1 MSNFIFNAAAAA
13 LTAATLDLSTGNYYA
28 HLVTTTPQLTD
39 STVANLVLP
48 TISGYV
54 PTVLTGL
61 NDNGQRWTFDNF
73 TFPRYVFAATPPV
86 GVVIC
91 KRSGASPAASDQV
104 ICYSDFLNSIGQV
117 ILSPVGAYLISLSFG
132 ASGAIDRTYRYQY
145 SSGAYVAG
153 ANAGFPPGL
162 IYLLGTDNNTI
173 GFSNPVPAKIAAI
186 SSDGANYQDTRTNRN
201 ASSPSFCGYQA
212 FDFGAKTVRV
222 GELRYL
228 LFDDNGGTAG
238 SIANNPIVTISG
250 SNYLTNFD
258 QANILNN
265 SNWTVLATV
274 SANINTTG
282 AGQWIPANSTNN
294 TNWRYIKW
302 QSSSPVVLMEIELY
316 NSSILSPSQNLV

>member
-91 KRSGASPAASDQV
+91 KRLGASPAASDQV

-117 ILSPVGAYLISLSFG
+117 ILTPVGAYLIGLSFG
-132 ASGAIDRTYRYQY
+132 ANGAISRALRYQY
-145 SSGAYVAG
+145 SSGSYAVG
-153 ANAGFPPGL
+153 NTVPHGL
-162 IYLLGTDNNTI
+162 FYLLGTENNTR
-173 GFSNPVPAKIAAI
+173 GFSNPAPSKVLVKTNYG
-186 SSDGANYQDTRTNRN
+186 DGDAVIDGTLFGTNYVAPD
-201 ASSPSFCGYQA
+201 YA
-212 FDFGAKTVRV
+212 FDFGSKTAKVGTLGYFCNTGSLGAVNIYGSNILPSWTVTEIINNLNWTLLAANSSPTIDTNNWGFTTSSNSSYWRYLKFSFQAGGV
-222 GELRYL
+222 GEL
-228 LFDDNGGTAG
+228 
-238 SIANNPIVTISG
+238 
-250 SNYLTNFD
+250 
-258 QANILNN
+258 
-265 SNWTVLATV
+265 
-274 SANINTTG
+274 
-282 AGQWIPANSTNN
+282 
-294 TNWRYIKW
+294 
-302 QSSSPVVLMEIELY
+302 ELY
-316 NSSILSPSQNLV
+316 NSSILSPTQNLT

>member
-28 HLVTTTPQLTD
+28 HLVTTTPQPTD

-117 ILSPVGAYLISLSFG
+117 ILTPVGAYLISLSFG
-132 ASGAIDRTYRYQY
+132 ASGAIDRAFRYQY

-153 ANAGFPPGL
+153 ANGGYPSGL
-162 IYLLGTDNNTI
+162 IYLMGTNNNTSS
-173 GFSNPVPAKIAAI
+173 FTNPAPGKLIVHEVGT
-186 SSDGANYQDTRTNRN
+186 GANNSFTDK
-201 ASSPSFCGYQA
+201 SSLFAGFHQSIA
-212 FDFGAKTVRV
+212 LDFGSNQV
-222 GELRYL
+222 GVGDFGYL
-228 LFDDNGGTAG
+228 LVSDPVVD
-238 SIANNPIVTISG
+238 PVTIFG
-250 SNYLTNFD
+250 SNNMPIWD
-258 QANILNN
+258 DINIVDN
-265 SNWTVLATV
+265 SNWTSLATV
-274 SANINTTG
+274 SALTNS
-282 AGQWIPANSTNN
+282 AGRGTWVIASVTNQ
-294 TNWRYIKW
+294 THWRYLKW
-302 QSSSPVVLMEIELY
+302 ETPGSVGAYEFELY
-316 NSSILSPSQNLV
+316 NSSILSPNQNLV